1 MELENSYKC
10 RTNFYFYDVRLNAM
24 ILLLTISPVGPR
36 TRNTR
41 KKGAPLCKSGNSVI
55 AMNNYCCTRHCS
67 QDFPTKMSKILEAR
81 DACGPSTTSIITRVF
96 NQRNNL
102 LAKKKKEKK
111 RTPSNLTNLISTIDR
126 DIASLLYC
134 SNYQKKEKKKRR
146 NEKKK
151 DIINI

>member
-1 MELENSYKC
+1 
-10 RTNFYFYDVRLNAM
+10 M
-24 ILLLTISPVGPR
+24 ILLLTISPVGPC

-102 LAKKKKEKK
+102 LAKKEKKK
-111 RTPSNLTNLISTIDR
+111 RTSSNLTNLISTIDR
-126 DIASLLYC
+126 DIASLL
-134 SNYQKKEKKKRR
+134 NVLF
-146 NEKKK
+146 
-151 DIINI
+151 